1 MSAEQPQDV
10 ERLQVSVDT
19 PAGTVSMPV
28 ELASG
33 YVPVTSIVPVM
44 RQVGEKALALEQARA
59 LETGQAVSC
68 RMGCAACCR
77 PLVPLSPP
85 EAFALHDTV
94 QALPEPERQ
103 RLDAKFAAA
112 KARLEQAGLWSRLN
126 DIAESERQ
134 LTDQDVEETNRSYY
148 ALRMPC
154 PFLEDEVCSIYQD
167 RPSACRELL
176 VVSPAELCQDIVQNP
191 VRPLPVPV
199 RISTVLG
206 MLWGELAGGPAR
218 LVPLPVALAWAE
230 RHEAERRR
238 VWKGVELLDR
248 AMDKVWRYLSG
259 ASSAESKK

>member
-19 PAGTVSMPV
+19 PAGTVNMPV

-103 RLDAKFAAA
+103 RLDAKFATA

-126 DIAESERQ
+126 DVAESERQ

-206 MLWGELAGGPAR
+206 MLWGELATRRSGG
-218 LVPLPVALAWAE
+218 
-230 RHEAERRR
+230 
-238 VWKGVELLDR
+238 G
-248 AMDKVWRYLSG
+248 SGG
-259 ASSAESKK
+259 ASSCSNVPWTKSGGICREHRQGKVKSKRGTVTFIVLPES